1 MVSNFLEQ
9 SAAAAKEAKSV
20 IEPLTTSFLFNGQLS
35 ATNGMTGTTVT
46 KVNTIAAN
54 NKATEQT
61 TTTELTHLA
70 DLESITDFLGM
81 AAANNNNENN
91 SNLRSGH
98 PVNNNSGGA
107 VSTSDLDLMDSF
119 ESTKLDWESSSSGS
133 GGSHFEFSC
142 TQDVSEMLCD
152 IGVNEPVDWG
162 VDDIMIRI

>member
-91 SNLRSGH
+91 SNRSGH
-98 PVNNNSGGA
+98 PVNNNSVGA
-107 VSTSDLDLMDSF
+107 VSTTDLDLMDSF

>member
-91 SNLRSGH
+91 SNRSGH